1 MLEDDSF
8 VFKHDILSSY
18 EVEISLLTLSS
29 SILLKFIKDSTSFV
43 IVRIKELT
51 GRMSINNILVF
62 SFINDLECF
71 HLSLICSK
79 TLMMY

>member
-29 SILLKFIKDSTSFV
+29 SILFKFVKDSTSFV

-71 HLSLICSK
+71 HFGLICSK